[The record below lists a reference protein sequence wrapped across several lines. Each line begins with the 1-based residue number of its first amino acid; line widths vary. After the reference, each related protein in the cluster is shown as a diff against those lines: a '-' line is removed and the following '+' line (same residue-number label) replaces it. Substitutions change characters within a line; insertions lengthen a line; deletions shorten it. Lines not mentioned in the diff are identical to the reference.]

1 MSDIDILCSTRTGMD
16 NRKTAGSRPIRKCRI
31 REKIEQ
37 SQRIAKDF
45 LNDSESTDP
54 PKKKTLDLENEL
66 IFKKWKIQMA
76 KLKNH
81 KENLRKHIFEK
92 KCCLERSLLIE
103 IQSEITLQTKAKQPE
118 VSVRQSVLYPQ
129 TQPPVQTHR
138 IIYCLMPVSK
148 NDGTTTPK
156 EDFRRTCDTMK
167 IKQEIDNDTC
177 INECVEWRGA
187 CQGNK
192 ISHDEVNKT
201 VIKKEIDFELPSN
214 QRVDEREKDDRSG
227 EPNEIHN
234 NSYTNG
240 TLQCSINDETKCEP
254 FTKDKSEEYWKIVK
268 NTEWNNNLCES
279 KLKAGNLEYSNKENV
294 LEYHYYPEDEDVDNG
309 WKVVLNPEWEE
320 D

>member
-1 MSDIDILCSTRTGMD
+1 M
-16 NRKTAGSRPIRKCRI
+16 PI
-31 REKIEQ
+31 
-37 SQRIAKDF
+37 
-45 LNDSESTDP
+45 
-54 PKKKTLDLENEL
+54 
-66 IFKKWKIQMA
+66 
-76 KLKNH
+76 
-81 KENLRKHIFEK
+81 
-92 KCCLERSLLIE
+92 
-103 IQSEITLQTKAKQPE
+103 
-118 VSVRQSVLYPQ
+118 
-129 TQPPVQTHR
+129 
-138 IIYCLMPVSK
+138 SK
-148 NDGTTTPK
+148 NDRTTTPK
-156 EDFRRTCDTMK
+156 EDFRGTCDTMK

-268 NTEWNNNLCES
+268 NSEWNNNLCES
-279 KLKAGNLEYSNKENV
+279 KLKTGNLEYSNKENV
-294 LEYHYYPEDEDVDNG
+294 LEYHYYPEDEDVESG